1 MAQIEERKT
10 RAIEVLSIQFSKDA
24 LPVEEYERLVEYI
37 HRVESERELVIVEKI
52 IDETARYAGTEA
64 DLDPED
70 SRGGRRGDDVFRST
84 AFRVGGYRSPG
95 EVSIRPA
102 ILSSRETAGDALRQ
116 EHSLFLSLLGT
127 NVIDIQEGDLP
138 PGQTVLDT
146 VAILG
151 ETKILVPPGLTV
163 SMRAVPIMGEARA
176 GRGIEAQRLPGA
188 PELVI
193 TGCALL
199 GSIVVKVRK
208 ERRRR

>member
-1 MAQIEERKT
+1 MALIEERKT
-10 RAIEVLSIQFSKDA
+10 RAIETLSVQFSKNA
-24 LPVEEYERLVEYI
+24 LPREEYERLVEYI

-52 IDETARYAGTEA
+52 IGETARYAGTEA

-70 SRGGRRGDDVFRST
+70 SRDQDSGFFRST
-84 AFRVGGYRSPG
+84 AFRVGGFRAPG
-95 EVSIRPA
+95 GDVSIRPA
-102 ILSSRETAGDALRQ
+102 ILASRETAGDALRQ

-151 ETKILVPPGLTV
+151 ETKILVPPGVTV
-163 SMRAVPIMGEARA
+163 TMKAVPIMGEART
-176 GRGIEAQRLPGA
+176 GRGIETQRLPGA

-208 ERRRR
+208 EKHRR